1 MKTNRIPLDETKMC
15 KIKLIALKNNK
26 PILNPDIVNLAFEI
40 AMSAMENLDDDS
52 FENVTGLKL

>member
-15 KIKLIALKNNK
+15 KIKLIALKNGK

-40 AMSAMENLDDDS
+40 AISVMENLDEDS